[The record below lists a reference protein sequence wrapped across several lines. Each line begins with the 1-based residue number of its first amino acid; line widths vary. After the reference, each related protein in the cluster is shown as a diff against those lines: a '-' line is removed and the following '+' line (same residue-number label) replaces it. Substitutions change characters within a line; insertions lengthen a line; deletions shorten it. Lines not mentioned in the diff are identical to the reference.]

1 MTVVKVFQK
10 AAAERR
16 RLYIDYSCFL
26 ETTESL
32 TDMQVTII
40 PYTSDSPISITTSYT
55 DSTNKKLTM
64 YAAGGVANTSYV
76 LSLLVSTDQG
86 QVKQDD
92 IGLRVTP

>member
-16 RLYIDYSCFL
+16 RLYIDYSCWL
-26 ETTESL
+26 EDTEAL
-32 TDMQVTII
+32 TDIQVTIT
-40 PYTSDSPISITTSYT
+40 PYTVDTPITITTSYT

-64 YAAGGVANTSYV
+64 YAAGGGANTSYV
-76 LSLLVSTDQG
+76 LSLVVSTDQG
-86 QVKQDD
+86 QVKKDD